1 MQWWPLSSKHSTNGE
16 RSSNVSYSRITPSH
30 TVVRPN
36 KRCCW
41 LFTKAILTTLVSILF
56 FYVVLFRTE
65 FNARVYIRDWVYQK
79 EVEKV
84 LPLSSCLDLPSDS
97 QYLRGYSHVNE
108 ITPGV
113 PLVDAFTCYD
123 FAATISARHV
133 AKSSHIIYH
142 TFIDN
147 SKPVDETVY
156 EAMRSFFA
164 TQDDGSLYL
173 WTRSLKLMSDPHI
186 QSIQDIGGERVQVL
200 LYEPNDL
207 SLGTPVHGLTSSL
220 DVSDQKMNAMRL
232 LILYRY
238 GGLWFDSTGVFVR
251 DMSPLFEH
259 EWISQGHCADGNG
272 FDPSFMRFRSRS
284 PYVCELLSELQQQQP
299 TDPSKSPQ
307 EVYTRIHRRLLQ
319 HAIRPWARLP
329 WCFTDPK
336 ACTSKIALPS
346 AFDSKAEAKYR
357 ISQIFAI
364 NSPQG
369 WDRKTEWIFQYLQG
383 KYRDALGA

>member
-1 MQWWPLSSKHSTNGE
+1 M
-16 RSSNVSYSRITPSH
+16 
-30 TVVRPN
+30 
-36 KRCCW
+36 
-41 LFTKAILTTLVSILF
+41 
-56 FYVVLFRTE
+56 
-65 FNARVYIRDWVYQK
+65 
-79 EVEKV
+79 
-84 LPLSSCLDLPSDS
+84 
-97 QYLRGYSHVNE
+97 
-108 ITPGV
+108 
-113 PLVDAFTCYD
+113 VDAFTCYD
-123 FAATISARHV
+123 FAATISSRHV
-133 AKSSHIIYH
+133 AKNGHIIYH

-164 TQDDGSLYL
+164 TQDDANTSLYL
-173 WTRSLKLMSDPHI
+173 WTRSLKVMSDPHI

-207 SLGTPVHGLTSSL
+207 SLGTPVHGSTSML
-220 DVSDQKMNAMRL
+220 DSSNQKTNVMRL

-238 GGLWFDSTGVFVR
+238 GGLWFDNTGVFVR

-259 EWISQGHCADGNG
+259 EWISQGNCADGNG

-284 PYVCELLSELQQQQP
+284 PYVCELLYELQQP
-299 TDPSKSPQ
+299 TTTTDVSKKTPQ

-336 ACTSKIALPS
+336 ACTSKIALSS